1 VFVWFLEQN
10 NYHKNLEG
18 KRKIDDNTLVALAL
32 AVAQSLPEQREL
44 IIKLII
50 NLIKN

>member
-1 VFVWFLEQN
+1 MWFLEQN
-10 NYHKNLEG
+10 NFHLTAER

-32 AVAQSLPEQREL
+32 AVAQSIPDQREM

>member
-1 VFVWFLEQN
+1 LSQVNKEQKIN
-10 NYHKNLEG
+10 NNA
-18 KRKIDDNTLVALAL
+18 LVALAL
-32 AVAQSLPEQREL
+32 AVAQSLPEQRET